1 MTIRNKFSNLS
12 TRQTERQTEE
22 RIKYYKQLYE
32 CRERKERDKERERE
46 RSDFPVHFSPY
57 DLRFI
62 LPTFLKGFRRAA
74 QFHS

>member
-1 MTIRNKFSNLS
+1 MKA
-12 TRQTERQTEE
+12 EKEKKE
-22 RIKYYKQLYE
+22 IK
-32 CRERKERDKERERE
+32 RE

-62 LPTFLKGFRRAA
+62 VPTFLKGFRRAA